1 MIARIF
7 HKWPTL
13 WWLVLLL
20 ISAVLGGLLIA
31 LHIPAGVL
39 VGCIVAG
46 VVLALRDVELGVPR
60 RLFML
65 AQGLIGCLIA
75 KNLLLSTLVRLT
87 HDWPIFLVATVSLVA
102 ASAGLGWV
110 LMRRQVMPGTTAVW
124 GLAPGGASAM
134 VVMSEAYGADVRLV
148 AFMQYSRMLLVT
160 VVASLVTWWWSP
172 RIESSAAAM
181 DWFVVHHFGNFGW
194 TLLLG
199 VAGPMLAR
207 WLAIPAGTML
217 VPMLLGAAL
226 QATGLLVIE
235 LPPAVLAVAYAV
247 IGWSIGLRFTRTIL
261 RHAWRAMPQVFG
273 AIVVLMAFG
282 IAMAVVL
289 TLWSGFDP
297 FTAYLATSPGGA
309 DSVAIIAATS
319 AVDAGF
325 VMAMQMA
332 RLLMVIVVGPRIS
345 QFVSSR
351 KTEPQ
356 TRNGW
361 GDG

>member
-1 MIARIF
+1 M
-7 HKWPTL
+7 L

-20 ISAVLGGLLIA
+20 SSAVFGGLLIT

-39 VGCIVAG
+39 LGCMAAG
-46 VVLALRDVELGVPR
+46 IVLALRDVELSIPR
-60 RLFML
+60 PLFTL
-65 AQGLIGCLIA
+65 AQGVIGCLMA
-75 KNLLLSTLVRLT
+75 KSLLLSTLARVT
-87 HDWPIFLVATVSLVA
+87 HDWPIFLAATVSVVA
-102 ASAGLGWV
+102 VSAALGWI
-110 LMRRQVMPGTTAVW
+110 LMRRQVVPGSTAVW

-160 VVASLVTWWWSP
+160 VVASLVAWWWSP
-172 RIESSAAAM
+172 RIDSSASVV
-181 DWFVVHHFGNFGW
+181 DWFVVHDFGDLGW

-199 VAGPMLAR
+199 MGGPLLAR
-207 WLAIPAGTML
+207 LLAIPAGAML
-217 VPMLLGAAL
+217 VPMLIGAVL

-235 LPPAVLAVAYAV
+235 LPPALLAGSYAV
-247 IGWSIGLRFTRTIL
+247 IGWGIGLRFTRTIL
-261 RHAWRAMPQVFG
+261 LHARRAMPEVFG
-273 AIVVLMAFG
+273 AIGVLMG
-282 IAMAVVL
+282 VGVVIAVVL
-289 TLWSGFDP
+289 TRWSGIDP

-332 RLLMVIVVGPRIS
+332 RLLMVIVVGPHLS

-351 KTEPQ
+351 KSAPE
-356 TRNGW
+356 N
-361 GDG
+361 